1 MNMPARKR
9 QIGFSLVEV
18 LIAVLIMAIGML
30 GIAAMQAAA
39 LKNSGSAMERSQAVI
54 QTYSYLDLLRAKR
67 ADAVTSKLDLAMTCD
82 EENLPSTSVEQ
93 RNWISQLHQTLGPE
107 SCGAVDCLG
116 GGKCTITV
124 QWDDSRIKG
133 GATEQ
138 QVVTETTL

>member
-1 MNMPARKR
+1 MSMFAGGR
-9 QIGFSLVEV
+9 QAGFSLVEV

-54 QTYSYLDLLRAKR
+54 QTYSYLDLLRAR
-67 ADAVTSKLDLAMTCD
+67 RDDAVTSKLDMAMTCD
-82 EENLPSTSVEQ
+82 AENLPSTSVEQ
-93 RNWISQLHQTLGPE
+93 RNWINQLHETLGPE

-133 GATEQ
+133 GDTEQ
-138 QVVTETTL
+138 QLVTETTL